1 VVPSPC
7 REVLSITDGFNLF
20 GTEPWDGF
28 RLWGTQDYDRC
39 VQLGGPIFEQA
50 VEDGLFPIY
59 GSIPHLTSVSIR
71 DGSVVATDWECY
83 GDVQDGWG
91 AVIAPDLYEYLRTL
105 IAVREAHGYEE
116 GHPSD
121 WWSPYASHGT
131 RYDRE

>member
-1 VVPSPC
+1 VVPSAC
-7 REVLSITDGFNLF
+7 RQVLSITDGFNLF
-20 GTEPWDGF
+20 GTEPRDGI

-39 VQLGGPIFEQA
+39 VQHGGPIFEQA
-50 VEDGLFPIY
+50 LEDDLFPIY

-91 AVIAPDLYEYLRTL
+91 AVIASDLYEYLRTL
-105 IAVREAHGYEE
+105 IAVREAYGYEE

-121 WWSPYASHGT
+121 WWSP
-131 RYDRE
+131 